1 LQPEGSKCRSIFPA
15 NVQRDRTGVEN
26 AAAAATIRLEEL
38 KRAYAH
44 SAEMR
49 IQRDQQYLVR
59 LRNDPHH

>member
-1 LQPEGSKCRSIFPA
+1 
-15 NVQRDRTGVEN
+15 VQRDRTGVEN

-38 KRAYAH
+38 KHAYAH